1 MLVLNKLITWLVELP
16 VLPPWW
22 WTRPG
27 FFQDSA
33 QIWGAVVGR
42 FYVFWCDNY
51 FWLVVWNMN
60 FMNFHILGISSS
72 QLTFIFFQSGRY
84 TTNQLFMCLDLR
96 FQMTSDNT
104 FDGLSTGWLDGFEHR
119 RWQRVPA
126 TAATGSAFLKLCRFA
141 GLDLQL
147 WNSIHNGSRIVH
159 LNKSQYISII
169 SQYFL

>member
-51 FWLVVWNMN
+51 FWLVVWNIN

-84 TTNQLFMCLDLR
+84 TTNQLFMCLDLIPDDKR
-96 FQMTSDNT
+96 QYIRWFWVQ
-104 FDGLSTGWLDGFEHR
+104 DGLMVLSTGGGRGFLPPLPPGAPF
-119 RWQRVPA
+119 WSCA
-126 TAATGSAFLKLCRFA
+126 
-141 GLDLQL
+141 
-147 WNSIHNGSRIVH
+147 GSRDLICSCETACK
-159 LNKSQYISII
+159 NSQWLKNRA
-169 SQYFL
+169 SQ